1 MLQPIERIE
10 RAAHLCRDAGVE
22 DGVSLSQVA
31 RALVD
36 R

>member
-10 RAAHLCRDAGVE
+10 RAAHLCRDAGE
-22 DGVSLSQVA
+22 DGVSRSQVA
-31 RALVD
+31 RALAD